1 MFDEILSSS
10 ECHRCREL
18 LQELESVA
26 WCAPLISRF
35 SSTDR
40 FTRADVGFMFEVR
53 FAAELQH
60 MNLAPVYEAVLGDD
74 HSSVDF
80 RVANGD
86 HTWNIE
92 LLSIGTSD
100 AIKEATLQRDGFFE
114 VSLSSINDD
123 QRQST
128 AGEMILLQQKF
139 GEKVWRDCRAIKF
152 PSPVPKEVNVIVAD
166 VRCFS
171 LGCHDDWDLLQIV
184 YGENGVRRA
193 PFPAMQ
199 HFEGKPVRGLFD
211 SSNTQRFAAAFRER
225 IHFVGFIAE
234 EDYEGGEIQRKLT
247 LLPNLQLFSS
257 IEEIDSAVQ
266 SFPLHGIR
274 ALTI

>member
-10 ECHRCREL
+10 ECDRCREL
-18 LQELESVA
+18 LQELGSVA

-40 FTRADVGFMFEVR
+40 FSRTDVGFLFELR
-53 FAAELQH
+53 LADELH
-60 MNLAPVYEAVLGDD
+60 RMNLVPVYEAVLGDD
-74 HSSVDF
+74 PSSVDF

-86 HTWNIE
+86 YTWNIE
-92 LLSIGTSD
+92 LLSIATSE
-100 AIKEATLQRDGFFE
+100 AIKEATQQRDGFFE

-128 AGEMILLQQKF
+128 AGEMILLQQKL
-139 GEKVWRDCRAIKF
+139 GEKVWRDSRPIKF
-152 PSPVPKEVNVIVAD
+152 PLPVPREVNVIIAD

-171 LGCHDDWDLLQIV
+171 LGCHDDWDLLQIA
-184 YGENGVRRA
+184 YGENGVRLA

-199 HFEGKPVRGLFD
+199 LFEGKPVRGLFD
-211 SSNTQRFAAAFRER
+211 SSNTQRFSAAFRER
-225 IHFVGFIAE
+225 IHFVGFVAE

-257 IEEIDSAVQ
+257 IEEIASAVQ

-274 ALTI
+274 SLTI